1 MWIFAGA
8 GSFRL
13 AIMLAL
19 VLSDYMTRRWRCA
32 MSRSAALPGDGR

>member
-19 VLSDYMTRRWRCA
+19 ALSDVTI
-32 MSRSAALPGDGR
+32 GRFAG